1 MRDLAFYFLLFGIHL
16 LVPTPWHIFSIAA
29 LIHPTQRSAATLRR
43 FIEFFL
49 TRSLATCLETSRGGA
64 EFSKPYSE
72 EEQQDRGIT
81 LGLHYVISELYNAVS
96 SVLDSYLVE
105 PFHFDQSKK
114 RY

>member
-1 MRDLAFYFLLFGIHL
+1 M
-16 LVPTPWHIFSIAA
+16 FSE
-29 LIHPTQRSAATLRR
+29 RSAATLRH
-43 FIEFFL
+43 FMEFFRIL
-49 TRSLATCLETSRGGA
+49 TGSLQLAWRPRGG
-64 EFSKPYSE
+64 
-72 EEQQDRGIT
+72 EQSSQTLLRVRTSQDRGIT